1 MQGMWGRSGPSEAM
15 LVIIPSLT
23 YERPRLWMT
32 LRILAGENMFSP
44 TSASVRDIKRRL
56 RRRFDESS
64 PTDASSL

>member
-1 MQGMWGRSGPSEAM
+1 
-15 LVIIPSLT
+15 
-23 YERPRLWMT
+23 LWMT